1 MTLSEEV
8 GRVINTVDMLGVALA
23 TEMHIWTD
31 EERSAYDYVSHNLP
45 RRVQELE
52 AERSD
57 WRNIAEAALFQ
68 YDVLM
73 KHAKE
78 LEVENEQLQ
87 KCHESELG
95 VCQTECDVVAAH
107 YAREVERL
115 QRVIV
120 ATPRDDGLV
129 CWWCDQQVWTHAD
142 DESEPTY
149 HPELHKED
157 CEYRLAEAAL
167 GEEVGE

>member
-1 MTLSEEV
+1 MSERLSRERLDTIIRMIV
-8 GRVINTVDMLGVALA
+8 SARGPKVADEIA
-23 TEMHIWTD
+23 DHI
-31 EERSAYDYVSHNLP
+31 AA
-45 RRVQELE
+45 LE
-52 AERSD
+52 AEAEWLRETNKRLNRRCSK
-57 WRNIAEAALFQ
+57 AEAIAN
-68 YDVLM
+68 
-73 KHAKE
+73 KSI
-78 LEVENEQLQ
+78 EQLRNEGQ
-87 KCHESELG
+87 RNFGRMLANYA
-95 VCQTECDVVAAH
+95 AAH

>member
-1 MTLSEEV
+1 MSERLSRDE
-8 GRVINTVDMLGVALA
+8 LA
-23 TEMHIWTD
+23 TIRGVLEDRRKRWEMSPGEALETIEVLLGHI
-31 EERSAYDYVSHNLP
+31 AA
-45 RRVQELE
+45 LE
-52 AERSD
+52 AEAEWLRETNKRLNRRCSK
-57 WRNIAEAALFQ
+57 AEAIAN
-68 YDVLM
+68 
-73 KHAKE
+73 KSI
-78 LEVENEQLQ
+78 EQLRNEGQ
-87 KCHESELG
+87 RNFGRMLANYA
-95 VCQTECDVVAAH
+95 AAH